1 MNELVKLTADV
12 EHLLTSKIDYS
23 GVNAKRSPSNPD
35 DARSRAARK
44 YPNKQSPAEYKKSY
58 HKQYAYNEF
67 MPFEYAD

>member
-12 EHLLTSKIDYS
+12 EHLLASRVDYS
-23 GVNAKRSPSNPD
+23 GVNAKRSPNNPD

-44 YPNKQSPAEYKKSY
+44 CPNRQSLPEHKKSY